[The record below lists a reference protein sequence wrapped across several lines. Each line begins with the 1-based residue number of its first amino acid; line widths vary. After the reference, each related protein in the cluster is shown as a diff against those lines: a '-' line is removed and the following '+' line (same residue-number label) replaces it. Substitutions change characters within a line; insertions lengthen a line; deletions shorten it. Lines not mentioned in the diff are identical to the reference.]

1 MYANFR
7 EMWDT
12 AVSKPFAT
20 YAWFLVAYTIAVIM
34 WGAFVRATGSG
45 AGCGSH
51 WPTCNGEIIHL
62 PQQTETFIELT
73 HRLTSA
79 ALGLLSIAQII
90 WAWRIFPAG
99 HIVRKAVLVAFGF
112 TVFEGLLGAGLVIFE
127 LVAYNTSSLRA
138 LVVGF
143 HLVNTL
149 LLLAAY
155 VLAAWWASGGEKF
168 SLRQNPRLTRLL
180 AVSFVGLLV
189 VSAFGAVTALG
200 NTLFP
205 ANSLAEGIAQ
215 DFDPNS
221 HFAVRLRIWHPVIAI
236 ATSAYLIALMFGGE
250 NLREPG
256 RMRQL
261 SNWLTAIIVVQL
273 LGGFLNV
280 ILLAPV
286 WMQMTHLLLADVM
299 WVLLVCYTAVVLRLP
314 ETEPAGKQVNTAVEA
329 GYTPALKQSGD

>member
-1 MYANFR
+1 MKPFR
-7 EMWDT
+7 EMWHT

-34 WGAFVRATGSG
+34 WGAYVRATGSG

-51 WPTCNGEIIHL
+51 WPTCNGEIIHR

-73 HRLTSA
+73 HRITSA
-79 ALGLLSIAQII
+79 ALGIFSIIQIAL
-90 WAWRIFPAG
+90 AWWLFPKG

-112 TVFEGLLGAGLVIFE
+112 TVFEGILGAGLVIFE
-127 LVAYNTSSLRA
+127 LVAYNTSTTRA
-138 LVVGF
+138 VVIGL

-149 LLLAAY
+149 FLLGAY

-180 AVSFVGLLV
+180 GVGFAGLLV
-189 VSAFGAVTALG
+189 VSAFGAITALG

-205 ANSLAEGIAQ
+205 ADSLAEGIAQ
-215 DFDPNS
+215 DFNPDS

-236 ATSAYLIALMFGGE
+236 VTSAYIIALMFGGE

-256 RMRQL
+256 RMRIL
-261 SNWLTAIIVVQL
+261 SNGLVTVIGLQL
-273 LGGFLNV
+273 LGGFVNV
-280 ILLAPV
+280 ALLAPV
-286 WMQMTHLLLADVM
+286 WMQMVHLLLADVM
-299 WVLLVCYTAVVLRLP
+299 WVLMVCYTAVVLRVR
-314 ETEPAGKQVNTAVEA
+314 EPLFVTQSDGQ
-329 GYTPALKQSGD
+329 PAKLRAK